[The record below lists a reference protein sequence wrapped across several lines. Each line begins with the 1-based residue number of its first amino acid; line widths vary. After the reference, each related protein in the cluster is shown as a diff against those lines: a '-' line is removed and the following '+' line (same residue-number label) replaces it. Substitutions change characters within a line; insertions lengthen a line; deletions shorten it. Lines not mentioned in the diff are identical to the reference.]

1 MRRKKNTRQRGSH
14 THGYG
19 SKKKHRGAGSRGGR
33 GMAGTGKRGDVKKPL
48 IWKNKKYFGKH
59 GFKKKNIK
67 TKIRAINITAIE
79 QNLAGWVNKKLAE
92 DKNGVFEIDLQKAGY
107 NKVLSTGKATKKMN
121 ITSPYASA
129 GAVEKVKA
137 AGGSISGL
145 AKEAKGAP
153 KEPKLESEI
162 PNSRNEVSRKA
173 ELKEEKE

>member
-1 MRRKKNTRQRGSH
+1 MMTAMRRKKNTRQRGSH

-19 SKKKHRGAGSRGGR
+19 SKKKHRGAGNRGGR
-33 GMAGTGKRGDVKKPL
+33 GMAGTGKRGDAKKPV

-79 QNLAGWVNKKLAE
+79 QNLAVWASKKLAE
-92 DKNGVFEIDLQKAGY
+92 EKNGVFEIDLQKAGY

-121 ITSPYASA
+121 IKSPYASA

-137 AGGSISGL
+137 AGGTISGL
-145 AKEAKGAP
+145 AKEAP
-153 KEPKLESEI
+153 KEQ
-162 PNSRNEVSRKA
+162 KA
-173 ELKEEKE
+173 EEKE